1 MMRIGLTGSIAM
13 GKSEVAK
20 MFRRLGYPVFDA
32 DETVHRL
39 YAPGGAAVEPVSRA
53 FPGVEVDGG
62 IDRARLTEALAGKPE
77 AFARLEAIVHPLV
90 RSEEEAFL
98 AAARASGQ
106 RLVVLD
112 IPLLFETGRDSEVDR
127 TVVVS
132 APGDVQRERALRR
145 SGMSEEKLAG
155 ILARQVSDG
164 EKRRRADFVID
175 TSGGL
180 EETFEE
186 VRAVVD
192 RLIGELARKED
203 RHA

>member
-1 MMRIGLTGSIAM
+1 
-13 GKSEVAK
+13 
-20 MFRRLGYPVFDA
+20 
-32 DETVHRL
+32 
-39 YAPGGAAVEPVSRA
+39 
-53 FPGVEVDGG
+53 
-62 IDRARLTEALAGKPE
+62 
-77 AFARLEAIVHPLV
+77 
-90 RSEEEAFL
+90 
-98 AAARASGQ
+98 
-106 RLVVLD
+106 
-112 IPLLFETGRDSEVDR
+112 
-127 TVVVS
+127 
-132 APGDVQRERALRR
+132 
-145 SGMSEEKLAG
+145 MSEEKLAG